1 LCLYCSLLTL
11 AACLQKVEHAKSAQ
25 QGFEQTGWIRSP
37 KRGKDARTVYH
48 DSTTRTASQIENEKL
63 TRSTALQIKH
73 GSTNGRTA
81 SPAPYEPNLQ
91 MRSPCPHPCPSEHS
105 CLSDRLQQDQRNWTK
120 WEMEVSILEK
130 ERAQP
135 DCMRAALQ
143 DATRVLNENRALKQK
158 LACIERTLAL
168 YAQVCQYLY
177 FCTRKA
183 NKLST
188 CAHAGRG
195 GAERS
200 SGHRLVTARRFS

>member
-1 LCLYCSLLTL
+1 
-11 AACLQKVEHAKSAQ
+11 
-25 QGFEQTGWIRSP
+25 
-37 KRGKDARTVYH
+37 
-48 DSTTRTASQIENEKL
+48 
-63 TRSTALQIKH
+63 
-73 GSTNGRTA
+73 
-81 SPAPYEPNLQ
+81 
-91 MRSPCPHPCPSEHS
+91 
-105 CLSDRLQQDQRNWTK
+105 
-120 WEMEVSILEK
+120 MEVSILEK